1 MNEILLRLGEFN
13 EVMDE
18 DDVTKTSSKKRS
30 LAACENQVRLQKI
43 YQGPCSGFQRM
54 GA

>member
-18 DDVTKTSSKKRS
+18 DDVTKTSSKKRC
-30 LAACENQVRLQKI
+30 LAACENQVSLQKNI
-43 YQGPCSGFQRM
+43 LVRDLVKLFR
-54 GA
+54 

>member
-18 DDVTKTSSKKRS
+18 DDVTKTSSKKRC
-30 LAACENQVRLQKI
+30 LAACENQVSLQKL
-43 YQGPCSGFQRM
+43 YQGPC
-54 GA
+54 